1 MTIQKFEQ
9 VIVNRVTRNVD
20 SFSDNT
26 ELLSLWFATRGH
38 IHDIRN
44 PLKLKEF
51 YRQYTSFLDIT
62 LNYTPNTYLIG
73 QDNSAYAFNV
83 RTKDWRVIDAV
94 ENARTSITFLCYDA
108 NKTIAP

>member
-1 MTIQKFEQ
+1 MTIQKYEP
-9 VIVNRVTRNVD
+9 VIVNRVARNVD
-20 SFSDNT
+20 AFSDNT
-26 ELLSLWFATRGH
+26 EVLTLWFNTRGH
-38 IHDIRN
+38 IHDIQN

-62 LNYTPNTYLIG
+62 LQYTPNIYLIG

-94 ENARTSITFLCYDA
+94 ENERRSITFLCYDA
-108 NKTIAP
+108 NKTVSV